1 MILVNFP
8 LSWQKHGLVRSRRL
22 DLVSIETRARMNTP
36 SRVEVRSMI
45 PFHHLKGLKPKEIY
59 NEVISVYE
67 EVISFSMVV
76 RWCREFE
83 NGRSETEDLQR
94 AARPRSS
101 ITDEIVSDVKKLILE
116 NRGIKLMEISKILDI
131 SYGSV

>member
-1 MILVNFP
+1 
-8 LSWQKHGLVRSRRL
+8 
-22 DLVSIETRARMNTP
+22 MNTP